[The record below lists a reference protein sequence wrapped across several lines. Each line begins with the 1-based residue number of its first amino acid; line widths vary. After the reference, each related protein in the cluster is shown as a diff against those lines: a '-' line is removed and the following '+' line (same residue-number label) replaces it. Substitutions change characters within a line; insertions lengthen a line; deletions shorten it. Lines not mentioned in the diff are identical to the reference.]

1 MQNEEKIIFSK
12 HTQCHHLSMECCV
25 FFLSFYIKKKEREKN
40 LSDHSIVSLDIR
52 VYSPVKEAYLKL
64 KNNNQ

>member
-1 MQNEEKIIFSK
+1 VS
-12 HTQCHHLSMECCV
+12 

-64 KNNNQ
+64 KNNKQ

>member
-1 MQNEEKIIFSK
+1 
-12 HTQCHHLSMECCV
+12 MECCV
-25 FFLSFYIKKKEREKN
+25 FFLSFILKRKREKN